1 MTAIRKQLEEIVKQ
15 EKTKDVENRD
25 VMVTAQFEKLIE
37 ELRLLKDSANADTVS
52 FNFFLIYIYS

>member
-25 VMVTAQFEKLIE
+25 GMVTAQFEKLIE